1 LLLPGEGETKKERWL
16 TAAAWAAGIGLQ
28 FMAPVLRDRVPLS
41 DDLAITSFLSP
52 WWLFL
57 QVVLLALWLKGFQ
70 RLSQGWTQPSRTVFA
85 IVSAAIFL
93 LLEPDLVT
101 QVIEYGTP
109 LNASPVRTALLWST
123 PLAFYLLPAALVIF
137 SWLRRDRRYT
147 LLRALGIGLLSI
159 GILNFPF
166 ILWLTHLW
174 AVYYQPMGS

>member
-1 LLLPGEGETKKERWL
+1 MAEGFS
-16 TAAAWAAGIGLQ
+16 TALSRLDPAEPHS
-28 FMAPVLRDRVPLS
+28 FCHRFCRD
-41 DDLAITSFLSP
+41 F
-52 WWLFL
+52 
-57 QVVLLALWLKGFQ
+57 
-70 RLSQGWTQPSRTVFA
+70 
-85 IVSAAIFL
+85 
-93 LLEPDLVT
+93 